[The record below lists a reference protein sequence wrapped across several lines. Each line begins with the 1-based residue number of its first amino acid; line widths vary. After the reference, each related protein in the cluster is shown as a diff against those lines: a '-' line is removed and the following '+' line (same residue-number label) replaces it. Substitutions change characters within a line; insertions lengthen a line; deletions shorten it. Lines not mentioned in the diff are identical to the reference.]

1 MLVDTTDQNGKT
13 VAVVRFVSWYLVTHA
28 ISRRKSAVS
37 LPAKHYPFDPPD
49 GMGL

>member
-1 MLVDTTDQNGKT
+1 MSVTIMKQKGKT
-13 VAVVRFVSWYLVTHA
+13 VVVVRFESWHRVTRP
-28 ISRRKSAVS
+28 ISRPKSAVS